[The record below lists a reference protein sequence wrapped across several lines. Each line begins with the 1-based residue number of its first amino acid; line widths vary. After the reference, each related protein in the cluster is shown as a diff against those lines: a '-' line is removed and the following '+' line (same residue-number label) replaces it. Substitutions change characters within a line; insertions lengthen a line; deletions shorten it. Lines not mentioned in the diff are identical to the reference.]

1 MKVKCYNFK
10 KLEYNQATFA
20 DSVDATYI
28 LHLEGNGRLPDILNQ
43 LNKYHPT
50 KIVYIVFNKG
60 YKKCQKKLSKYEPPT
75 DLVDA
80 YYQAL
85 KDSKTK
91 NYRNIL
97 ILEDDFIFNDR
108 MNDPKVSNDIN
119 TFIND
124 KDNEEFMY
132 MLGALP
138 HLQIP
143 YKNKHYTLCISSGTH
158 ASIYSKKLRDDILD
172 NVPVDTV
179 GDWDVY
185 TNLNC
190 SRYIYEEPL
199 CYQLFP
205 DTENSKY
212 WINYFG
218 ISTALRSYL
227 KSLEL
232 DTKAEPGYSTCY
244 TNSRK
249 RIFYILIFIIIIV
262 FLYINKS

>member
-43 LNKYHPT
+43 LNKFHPT
-50 KIVYIVFNKG
+50 NIVYIVFNKG
-60 YKKCQKKLSKYEPPT
+60 YKKCKKKLSKNDPPT
-75 DLVDA
+75 DLIDA
-80 YYQAL
+80 YYQVFKNA
-85 KDSKTK
+85 KIK
-91 NYRNIL
+91 NYKNIL
-97 ILEDDFIFNDR
+97 ILEDDFIFSDR
-108 MNDPKVSNDIN
+108 MNDPKVTNDIN

-143 YKNKHYTLCISSGTH
+143 YKNKHYNLCISSGTH
-158 ASIYSKKLRDDILD
+158 ACIYSQKLRNHFLE
-172 NVPVDTV
+172 NVNFDTIN
-179 GDWDVY
+179 DWDIY
-185 TNLNC
+185 TNLN
-190 SRYIYEEPL
+190 SNRYIYEEPL

-205 DTENSKY
+205 ETENSKH
-212 WINYFG
+212 WVNYFG
-218 ISTALRSYL
+218 TANILKSYM

-232 DTKAEPGYSTCY
+232 NTKVEPGYSKCY
-244 TNSRK
+244 TNSRN
-249 RIFYILIFIIIIV
+249 RIYYILIVLILIII
-262 FLYINKS
+262 FYTNKR

>member
-80 YYQAL
+80 YFQTL
-85 KDSKTK
+85 KDSK

-97 ILEDDFIFNDR
+97 ILEDDFIFNER
-108 MNDPKVSNDIN
+108 MNDPKVTNDIN

-158 ASIYSKKLRDDILD
+158 ASIYSKKLRDNILD
-172 NVPVDTV
+172 NVPIDTV

-218 ISTALRSYL
+218 VSTALRSYM

-232 DTKAEPGYSTCY
+232 DMKTEPGYSNCY

-249 RIFYILIFIIIIV
+249 RIYYILIVIIIII
-262 FLYINKS
+262 FFYTNKV